1 MITLTSRVAFGLAL
15 LLGAGVVSGQTP
27 AWAPASTPSGAPAP
41 VKAKPPTVIVSIAPL
56 RGLVEPM
63 LVDAGWAKPGDV
75 KTLIPPGVSEHGY
88 EIPPST
94 LATLSRADLVLLV
107 GIGLEPQVEKFLKD
121 RPRDGRRVLIAG
133 DVLGIKAEAEHEHHD
148 HDGDGECDH
157 DHSAGTD
164 PHVWLDP
171 MQAERLVPA
180 IAQALIAHAGD
191 DAAAVQKIRLAEAAM
206 LSRVREVHEEYRST
220 LAKAKVRTL
229 VVGHDAW
236 GHLASRYDLKTV
248 AIKGLTATEPTPAS
262 LAAATGAIREQGARA
277 VFVEPQLNQKAGRRI
292 ASSTGVPVLVIDPLG
307 DGDWVKLM
315 RSNLAQLAKGLGVE

>member
-1 MITLTSRVAFGLAL
+1 MKISASPIAVGLCLVLSVASAVGQGPTPTTA
-15 LLGAGVVSGQTP
+15 ATPPVVVGM
-27 AWAPASTPSGAPAP
+27 
-41 VKAKPPTVIVSIAPL
+41 KAKPPTVIVSVAPL

-63 LVDAGWAKPGDV
+63 LIDAGWAKPGDV

-94 LATLSRADLVLLV
+94 LATLSRADIVLLV

-121 RPRDGRRVLIAG
+121 RPRPQRRVLIAG
-133 DVLGIKAEAEHEHHD
+133 DELGMKADAEHEHHD

-157 DHSAGTD
+157 EHGAAD

-171 MQAERLVPA
+171 LLAEKLVPA
-180 IAQALIAHAGD
+180 IAFALIAHAGE
-191 DAAAVQKIRLAEAAM
+191 DAAAVQSIRLAEAAM
-206 LSRVREVHEEYRST
+206 LSRVRAVHDDYRTT
-220 LAKAKVRTL
+220 LAKAKTRTL

-248 AIKGLTATEPTPAS
+248 AIKGLTATEPTPSS
-262 LAAATGAIREQGARA
+262 LAAATTAIREQGARA
-277 VFVEPQLNQKAGRRI
+277 VFVEPQLNQRAGRRI
-292 ASSTGVPVLVIDPLG
+292 ARSTGVPVLVIDPLG

-315 RSNLAQLAKGLGVE
+315 QSNLAQLAKGLGVE